1 VNDLVVHSELAAL
14 ITDDEDADA
23 ATTIVEG
30 VGQTVEQ
37 LALVKNGKTLLNITS
52 LGHGDD
58 ATIITNVQDTVLL
71 EDRTDHVLNNHGWRW
86 VADK

>member
-1 VNDLVVHSELAAL
+1 
-14 ITDDEDADA
+14 
-23 ATTIVEG
+23 
-30 VGQTVEQ
+30 VEQ
-37 LALVKNGKTLLNITS
+37 LALVKNGKTLLDITS